1 MGKQKIISALFLF
14 FSFLSIQAQ
23 ELNCV
28 VEVNSRQ
35 VEGSERKVFQ
45 ELQKAVFQ
53 FVNGRKWTND
63 EYETYE
69 RIDCSILITLEN
81 RLGANQ
87 FSGNIQVQASR
98 PVYNTSYKTP
108 IMNVRD
114 EDFVITY
121 NQFEPLI
128 FAENSYSGEL
138 VSILTYY
145 IYMILGY
152 DYDSFELEGGT
163 PYFQQAQRIV
173 SNSQNSGEKGWKA
186 SESRRNRYWLV
197 QNHMS
202 ARFKSLRSTYYD
214 YHRKAFDIMESDV
227 TKGRNVIS
235 NSLKDLKRVHNVAP
249 SSYNLQVFFL
259 AKVQEITEL
268 FSEATPAEVN
278 DLTET
283 LITIDPGN
291 AGKYEKLRKR

>member
-1 MGKQKIISALFLF
+1 MVKKLLS
-14 FSFLSIQAQ
+14 FSFLMLTLVSLNAQ

-35 VEGSERKVFQ
+35 VEGSERKIFK

-53 FVNGRKWTND
+53 FINGRKWTND
-63 EYETYE
+63 EYETFE
-69 RIDCSILITLEN
+69 RIDCSILITLEQ

-98 PVYNTSYKTP
+98 PVFNTSYKTP

-128 FAENSYSGEL
+128 FTENSYSGEL
-138 VSILTYY
+138 VSILAYY
-145 IYMILGY
+145 AYMILGY
-152 DYDSFELEGGT
+152 DYDSFSKEGGT
-163 PYFQQAQRIV
+163 PFFQQAQRIV
-173 SNSQNSGEKGWKA
+173 SNAQSSPEQGWKA
-186 SESRRNRYWLV
+186 SEGERNRYWLV
-197 QNHMS
+197 ENHLS
-202 ARFKSLRSTYYD
+202 ARFKPLRATYYD

-227 TKGRNVIS
+227 KRGRSVIL
-235 NSLKDLKRVHNVAP
+235 NSMKELKRIHNVAP
-249 SSYNLQVFFL
+249 SSYNLQTFFL
-259 AKVQEITEL
+259 AKQAEIVNL
-268 FSEATPAEVN
+268 FSEADSREIEE
-278 DLTET
+278 LTET

-291 AGKYEKLRKR
+291 AGKYEKLRKK

>member
-1 MGKQKIISALFLF
+1 MVKHKLFSVLFLF
-14 FSFLSIQAQ
+14 YLFFGVQAQ

-63 EYETYE
+63 EFETYE

-87 FSGNIQVQASR
+87 FSGSIQVQASR

-128 FAENSYSGEL
+128 FTENSYSGEL
-138 VSILTYY
+138 VSVLAYY
-145 IYMILGY
+145 VYMILGY

-173 SNSQNSGEKGWKA
+173 SNAQSSGEKGWKA
-186 SESRRNRYWLV
+186 SESQRNRYWLV
-197 QNHMS
+197 ENHLS
-202 ARFKSLRSTYYD
+202 ARFKPLRNTYYE
-214 YHRKAFDIMESDV
+214 YHLKAFDIMESNV
-227 TKGRNVIS
+227 SKGRNIIS
-235 NSLKDLKRVHNVAP
+235 NSLKELKKVHNVAP

-259 AKVQEITEL
+259 AKVQEITNL
-268 FSEATPAEVN
+268 FSEADPSEVN

-291 AGKYEKLRKR
+291 ANKYEKLRKR